1 MAGAL
6 KPVDVSPKTDS
17 KTRSTKSGHWRDF
30 LKRRVRDGPPSR
42 SERNMRS
49 RVP

>member
-17 KTRSTKSGHWRDF
+17 KTRSTKSG
-30 LKRRVRDGPPSR
+30 DGLHVGYP
-42 SERNMRS
+42 
-49 RVP
+49 VADGVVTCLGIACIAC